1 MSGRCCCCS
10 SAADSAYATRAC
22 VCVGACCA
30 RYRNWSWGLKTEELH
45 AYDDEMCCVVATA
58 QLPYID
64 RHRQNNG
71 EYGRRSA
78 HAPYRRWTGSGCV
91 CVCGGH
97 TGISW
102 RLSWQISF
110 CIYIYIYINLR
121 DRCTANIADDEMV
134 RKCLSCTGYYTWWA
148 VLLSLHHDNIA
159 IK

>member
-110 CIYIYIYINLR
+110 CIYINIYKFAWPMHGKHRRRR
-121 DRCTANIADDEMV
+121 DGEEMSV
-134 RKCLSCTGYYTWWA
+134 LHGLLHLVSRVA
-148 VLLSLHHDNIA
+148 VATSW
-159 IK
+159 